1 MVTLTLVA
9 KTRDSECPYHE
20 ALKVALIV
28 PLGDTVS
35 ALMVEPPT
43 QSSTDASDAPSNLTP
58 KPSRASVWMSLTL
71 VAPFSSLNR
80 SFCWDSESHCSIFY
94 VRSGINR

>member
-1 MVTLTLVA
+1 MSW
-9 KTRDSECPYHE
+9 DSECPYHE
-20 ALKVALIV
+20 ALKVALLV

-43 QSSTDASDAPSNLTP
+43 QSSTDASDAPSNLMP

-80 SFCWDSESHCSIFY
+80 SFCWDSECQTGKLVTNWQALITFDDPKW
-94 VRSGINR
+94 